1 METIE
6 EIGFGGLKIIQ
17 DSEGFRFG
25 VDSIII
31 ADFANTLYP
40 DARNVCDL
48 GTGNGIIPV
57 VLSHKND
64 KCEILGIDV
73 QQRAIEL
80 AQRNAEI
87 NGLRDRLSSLCIDVN
102 ALKEQKPQLGGRFDA
117 VITNPPYVEAGG
129 GLASA
134 DSAKR
139 IARQETT
146 ADLEE
151 FIKNAAWLLAD
162 RGHFFIVH
170 RPARLADIF
179 CHCRKYGLEPK
190 HMRLVTP
197 HEGETP
203 NIVMVHC
210 VRGAGRE
217 LKMMRELAVRETDG
231 KYTREIDA
239 IYERQ
244 KAPKR

>member
-25 VDSIII
+25 VDAIII
-31 ADFANTLYP
+31 ADFANSLYP
-40 DARNVCDL
+40 DAKAVCDL

-57 VLSHKND
+57 VLSHKNS

-73 QQRAIEL
+73 QQKAIDL
-80 AQRNAEI
+80 AERNAQI
-87 NGLRDRLSSLCIDVN
+87 NGLEGRLSSLCMDVKD
-102 ALKEQKPQLGGRFDA
+102 LREKRPDLGGRFDA

-129 GLASA
+129 GLASS
-134 DSAKR
+134 DGAKR

-151 FIKNAAWLLAD
+151 FIRNAAWLLAD
-162 RGHFFIVH
+162 RGHLFMIH
-170 RPARLADIF
+170 RPSRLADIF

-197 HEGETP
+197 HRGEVP

-210 VRGAGRE
+210 VRGGGRD
-217 LKMMRELAVRETDG
+217 LKVMEELAVREEGGGYTD
-231 KYTREIDA
+231 EINA
-239 IYERQ
+239 IYER
-244 KAPKR
+244 